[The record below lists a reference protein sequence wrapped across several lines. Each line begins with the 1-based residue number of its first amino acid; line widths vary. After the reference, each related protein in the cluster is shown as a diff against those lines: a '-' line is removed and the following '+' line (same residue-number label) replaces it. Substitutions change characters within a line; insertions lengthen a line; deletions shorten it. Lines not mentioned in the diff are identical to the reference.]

1 MQTIGDIMA
10 DTYTD
15 AEREM
20 RQEIFRLRAV
30 VRELDNRLNA
40 GRDYLMTVPIDK
52 ITVKNTLLAFGW
64 NENGFD
70 PE

>member
-1 MQTIGDIMA
+1 MA